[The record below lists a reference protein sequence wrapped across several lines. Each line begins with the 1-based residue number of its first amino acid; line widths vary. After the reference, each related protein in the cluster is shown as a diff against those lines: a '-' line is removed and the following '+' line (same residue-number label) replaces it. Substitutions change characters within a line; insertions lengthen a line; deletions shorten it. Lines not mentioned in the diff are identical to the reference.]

1 MTDKQ
6 NPSFTRYYGLPNGA
20 AKAYFVCQKY
30 LNNGQ
35 NALFVSSADTDDFD
49 NAAHEFAPRGA
60 QVFHLPETDTGRL
73 NALYSLLAPASGPRL
88 FSTSYEM
95 LHTPL
100 PDPKEFK
107 DRLFVVHRGDT
118 MRRQELLDRLEAAGY
133 TREDYA
139 ETPGQYAARGS
150 VVDIFCLNRP
160 EPLRLYFAGN
170 RVDVISSFDLDTRG
184 GRVSMVFETNI
195 AAISKMDPSRL
206 AGIRDRVLSGRWSS
220 LAVLMRERNPM
231 SNRAGVLTTVTVDG
245 GMGVTLTYR
254 NPNGRVEDVR
264 LGGDWLPEVR
274 PQSDV
279 SVRR

>member
-30 LNNGQ
+30 LNRNQ
-35 NALFVSSADTDDFD
+35 NALFITASDTDDFD

-60 QVFHLPETDTGRL
+60 QTFHLPETDTGRL
-73 NALYSLLAPASGPRL
+73 NALYSLLSPATGPRL
-88 FSTSYEM
+88 FSTSYEL

-118 MRRQELLDRLEAAGY
+118 LRRQELLDRLEAAGY

-170 RVDVISSFDLDTRG
+170 RVDVISSFDLDTQNTKEHIDEA
-184 GRVSMVFETNI
+184 VIIALSFENTS
-195 AAISKMDPSRL
+195 AA
-206 AGIRDRVLSGRWSS
+206 LSNFLWR
-220 LAVLMRERNPM
+220 
-231 SNRAGVLTTVTVDG
+231 TTPPAPLPPCSPRPTV
-245 GMGVTLTYR
+245 
-254 NPNGRVEDVR
+254 
-264 LGGDWLPEVR
+264 
-274 PQSDV
+274 
-279 SVRR
+279 